1 MKTVEGQIIEEK
13 DITNVTQKNP
23 EQPKKECKTCKQSGL
38 TNFQKGSVILG
49 LYILISAIY
58 GTVEFIKDIISYFK
72 HVY

>member
-1 MKTVEGQIIEEK
+1 MKTVGGQIIEEK
-13 DITNVTQKNP
+13 DITNVAQKTP

-38 TNFQKGSVILG
+38 TKFQKGSVILG

-58 GTVEFIKDIISYFK
+58 GTVEFIKDIILYFK

>member
-13 DITNVTQKNP
+13 DIIN
-23 EQPKKECKTCKQSGL
+23 EPKKECKTCKQSGL

-58 GTVEFIKDIISYFK
+58 GTVELIKDIISYFK

>member
-13 DITNVTQKNP
+13 DIIN
-23 EQPKKECKTCKQSGL
+23 EPKKECKTCKQSGL

>member
-13 DITNVTQKNP
+13 DIIN
-23 EQPKKECKTCKQSGL
+23 EPKKECKTCKQSGL

-58 GTVEFIKDIISYFK
+58 GTVEFIKDMISYFK

>member
-13 DITNVTQKNP
+13 DITNVTQKTP
-23 EQPKKECKTCKQSGL
+23 KQPKKECKTCKQSGL

>member
-13 DITNVTQKNP
+13 DIINGPKNP

>member
-13 DITNVTQKNP
+13 DIINGPKTPK
-23 EQPKKECKTCKQSGL
+23 QPKKECKTCKQSGL

-58 GTVEFIKDIISYFK
+58 GTVELIKDIISYFK

>member
-13 DITNVTQKNP
+13 DIINKPKNH

-58 GTVEFIKDIISYFK
+58 GTVEFIKDMISYFK

>member
-1 MKTVEGQIIEEK
+1 MENNQ
-13 DITNVTQKNP
+13 
-23 EQPKKECKTCKQSGL
+23 QPNTIGGFAPGNYWRKECKTCKQSGL

>member
-1 MKTVEGQIIEEK
+1 MEPVEGQIIEEK
-13 DITNVTQKNP
+13 DIIN
-23 EQPKKECKTCKQSGL
+23 EPKKECKTCKQSGL

>member
-13 DITNVTQKNP
+13 DIIN
-23 EQPKKECKTCKQSGL
+23 EPKKECKTCKQSGL

-58 GTVEFIKDIISYFK
+58 GTVEFKKDIISYFK